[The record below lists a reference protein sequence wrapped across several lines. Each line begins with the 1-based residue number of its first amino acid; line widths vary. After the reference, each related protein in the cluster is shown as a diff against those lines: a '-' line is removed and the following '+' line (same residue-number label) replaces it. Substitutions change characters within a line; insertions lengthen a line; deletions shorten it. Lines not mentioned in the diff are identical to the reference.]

1 MISKHS
7 RNIASSFIII
17 LGLLLAM
24 IIFGLSRMSIMQSK
38 LDVIIK
44 EHSVKA
50 RLMMEMRHGIYER
63 QVSLRNIMLMQDP
76 FDRDEG
82 KMLFNSYA
90 LNIVLARNKFTNM
103 PLSEQERKILT
114 EINSAMVSAYIAQT
128 GLIEASIYDDK
139 EIVTEKEILKTFDA
153 QKLFISKINE
163 MVKLQDRASEKAVQ
177 DAEESYSAAKSSV
190 YILGGSA
197 LLLGIFVAL
206 FIIRLT
212 ESQAKNVSNAISELE
227 NSQELLEYRVQ
238 IRTEE
243 LAHARD
249 EALASN
255 RAKDVFL
262 ANMSHELRT
271 PLNIILGY
279 SELLGEIAEENNCK
293 SMTPDLNKINK
304 AALHQL
310 ELINSILD
318 ISKIEEG
325 RLEIN
330 AIDFDVEMLI
340 SEVEEAAKPL
350 MSKNNNTFEIKC
362 AYGIGMMY
370 SDNMRIRQILLNLLS
385 NAAKFTEKG
394 LVVLTVSKN
403 DEKGRIQFKVEDNGV
418 GIAESYMD
426 DLFEKFTQADSSTTR
441 LFGGTGLGLSISKQL
456 SHLLK
461 GEISVASKDG
471 KGACFTLTLPII
483 FIE

>member
-1 MISKHS
+1 M
-7 RNIASSFIII
+7 N
-17 LGLLLAM
+17 
-24 IIFGLSRMSIMQSK
+24 IMQSK

-44 EHSVKA
+44 EHAVKA

-63 QVSLRNIMLMQDP
+63 QVSLRNIMLMEDP

-82 KMLFNSYA
+82 KTLFNSYA
-90 LNIVLARNKFTNM
+90 LNIVLARNKFTKM
-103 PLSEQERKILT
+103 PLSVQERKILT
-114 EINSAMVSAYIAQT
+114 DINSAMVTAYIAQT
-128 GLIEASIYDDK
+128 GLIEASIYNDE
-139 EIVTEKEILKTFDA
+139 EIITEKEILKTFDA

-163 MVKLQDRASEKAVQ
+163 MVKLQDLASEKAVQ
-177 DAEESYSAAKSSV
+177 DAEESYYAAKSSV

-197 LLLGIFVAL
+197 LLFGIFVAL

-227 NSQELLEYRVQ
+227 NSHELLEERVQ
-238 IRTEE
+238 TRTEE

-249 EALASN
+249 AALASN

-262 ANMSHELRT
+262 ATMSHELRT

-279 SELLGEIAEENNCK
+279 SELLEEIAEENNCK
-293 SMTPDLNKINK
+293 SITPDLNKINK

-325 RLEIN
+325 HLEIN
-330 AIDFDVEMLI
+330 AIDFDVETLI

-362 AYGIGMMY
+362 TYGIGMMY

-385 NAAKFTEKG
+385 NAAKFTDKG

-403 DEKGRIQFKVEDNGV
+403 DKKENIEFKVEDNGV
-418 GIAESYMD
+418 GIPEGYMK

-441 LFGGTGLGLSISKQL
+441 LFGGTGLGLSICKQL
-456 SHLLK
+456 SSLLK
-461 GEISVASKDG
+461 GEILVTSKDG

-483 FIE
+483 FVE